1 MNNSSSHPNCSIN
14 DFKYHVYPATY
25 LTIWVVGFFGN
36 GVSLIIFC
44 KPKKKWSSVNM
55 YLFNLLISDLILV
68 CALPFRV
75 TYYLMESHWIFGDA
89 MCRIMSYAF
98 YLTMYSSIYFLMV
111 LSIMRFLA
119 IVRPYKFVMLRNTDS
134 AKIVCCIVWF
144 FVAAASSPL
153 LLSGIK
159 NQGDKVK
166 CLDPESRSVQTILLM
181 NYVVLLI
188 GCLIPFTV
196 IVVCYF
202 FVVKTLMKPRNTQK
216 KRPSHKKSAAMV
228 IIVTCI
234 FLICFLPYHIVR
246 TLFLETYRIQ
256 SLLPSSESCDYIN
269 CIHKVAVVTLCLAA
283 SNSCLDPL
291 LYFFVGENFMYW
303 WRKRKQQTELKQ
315 LNTKDP
321 N

>member
-1 MNNSSSHPNCSIN
+1 MNNSSNHPNCSID
-14 DFKYHVYPATY
+14 DFKYRVYPATY

-75 TYYLMESHWIFGDA
+75 TYYLMESHWIFGDV

-111 LSIMRFLA
+111 LSIMRYLA
-119 IVRPYKFVMLRNTDS
+119 IVHPYKFVMLRNTHS

-153 LLSGIK
+153 LLTGIT

-166 CLDPESRSVQTILLM
+166 CLEPQSRTFLLM

-196 IVVCYF
+196 IAVCYF
-202 FVVKTLMKPRNTQK
+202 FVVKTLTKPRNRQK
-216 KRPSHKKSAAMV
+216 KSPSHKKSSAMV

-234 FLICFLPYHIVR
+234 FIICFLPYHIVR
-246 TLFLETYRIQ
+246 TVFLETYTIQ
-256 SLLPSSESCDYIN
+256 SLLPSYESCDYIN
-269 CIHKVAVVTLCLAA
+269 FIHKVAVVTLCLAA

-315 LNTKDP
+315 LNPKDP